1 MIRKVLSRVRS
12 AIENLK
18 SAYAILIRNYGYRL
32 YGAMTVHAAKVSRYH
47 LPLPQ
52 LSILEGHP
60 TSGGRGQTASRK
72 WQLIDETLPEGIT
85 SALDV
90 GCNNGFFALNLAAR
104 GVFTLALDPNRDLL
118 NLGQLA
124 AMAARIDKV
133 AFCPMAIDPDSVRGL
148 PQVDVTLVL
157 SVMHYWI
164 QEYGWNVA
172 TDMLSIVWGKT
183 RRCLYFE
190 IPNPC
195 ENTKLASELARMGK
209 TEGECREFIRKT
221 LVSLGSCKARYL
233 DYLVTDFRGDNE
245 RRHIFMAERVDE
257 RVV

>member
-1 MIRKVLSRVRS
+1 MILSGVRN
-12 AIENLK
+12 AATNLK
-18 SAYAILIRNYGYRL
+18 STYALLVRNYGYRL
-32 YGAMTVHAAKVSRYH
+32 YGAMTTHAAKVGRYH

-52 LSILEGHP
+52 LGVLEGHP
-60 TSGGRGQTASRK
+60 TSGGRGQTAFRK
-72 WQLIDETLPEGIT
+72 WQLINETLPEGAT
-85 SALDV
+85 SALDI
-90 GCNNGFFALNLAAR
+90 GCYNGFFALNLAAR
-104 GVFTLALDPNRDLL
+104 GMFTVALDPNRDLL

-124 AMAARIDKV
+124 ATAARIDKV
-133 AFCPMAIDPDSVRGL
+133 AFCPMTIDPDSVRGL

-164 QEYGWNVA
+164 QAYGWDVA
-172 TDMLSIVWGKT
+172 TDMLSVVWGKT

-195 ENTKLASELARMGK
+195 ENKKLVSELARMGK
-209 TEGECREFIRKT
+209 TESECREFIRKT
-221 LVSLGSCKARYL
+221 LVSLESCKVTYL

-245 RRHIFMAERVDE
+245 KRHIFMAERVDE